1 MILACQS
8 TFLAF
13 IVVAI
18 CDTLPSM
25 YSIATALL
33 IIGTLAGATYGVM
46 FEQTHLATIFSSA
59 AGGFV
64 GSLIGGIL
72 FTYFYFTAEEEEE
85 ETPHPKTVTPL
96 PQKEQPK
103 LILKSKQES
112 DKKRIKRL
120 EKEIQAIK
128 SNRRE

>member
-1 MILACQS
+1 
-8 TFLAF
+8 
-13 IVVAI
+13 
-18 CDTLPSM
+18 M

-46 FEQTHLATIFSSA
+46 FEQTHLETIFSSA

-72 FTYFYFTAEEEEE
+72 FTYLYLTAEEEEE
-85 ETPHPKTVTPL
+85 DEETLLPETSTAL

-103 LILKSKQES
+103 LILKNKPEN
-112 DKKRIKRL
+112 DKKKIKRL
-120 EKEIQAIK
+120 EQEIQAIK
-128 SNRRE
+128 NNRR